1 MSLDS
6 LGSVKRSYHELKIGH
21 ETFVIDTRYTNLKKI
36 GNGSYGFV
44 VSATDTQTKRKV
56 AIKKI
61 KNTFQDLIDAK
72 RILREIK
79 LLRHFNSH
87 ENVITIQDMMCL
99 PPDTVDFE
107 DVYIVTNLMESDLDR
122 IISSSQDLSDQHFQY
137 FLYQILRGLK
147 YIHSASVLHRDL
159 KPSNLLVNAN
169 CDLAL
174 CDFGLSRGVDGEADN
189 GLTEY
194 VVTRW
199 YRAPEL
205 LCDSSSY
212 GKPVDIWSVGCIFA
226 EMLTRKP
233 FFRGDHPHHQLACI
247 VEKLGCPSAEDMT
260 FVTNPSARKAV
271 TSAAEAKIRPL
282 TDFLPRGINPQA
294 VDLLQ
299 KMLIFAP
306 EKRITVDQALAHPYL
321 RELHSQMKEPECGTM
336 FDSEFEKRGYA
347 PGVTIP
353 KDDLQDLM
361 FQEMLQLRPL
371 GEESMESME
380 LSTERLGLN
389 DGGVEEGK
397 ESESKNGDSK
407 LDDDDDYDDA
417 KMEY

>member
-1 MSLDS
+1 MLELEPLDPAYPAALTHHPNPPAS
-6 LGSVKRSYHELKIGH
+6 PSTPAVDK
-21 ETFVIDTRYTNLKKI
+21 VTR
-36 GNGSYGFV
+36 
-44 VSATDTQTKRKV
+44 RKV

-61 KNTFQDLIDAK
+61 SDTFHDLIDAK

-99 PPDTVDFE
+99 PADTVNFS

-122 IISSSQDLSDQHFQY
+122 IIASNQTLTDQHFKY

-147 YIHSASVLHRDL
+147 YIHSADVLHRDL

-174 CDFGLSRGVDGEADN
+174 CDFGLSRGVDGSADA
-189 GLTEY
+189 GMLTEY

-212 GKPVDIWSVGCIFA
+212 GKAVDIWSVGCIFA
-226 EMLTRKP
+226 EMLCRKP
-233 FFRGDHPHHQLACI
+233 FFRGDHPHHQLQVI
-247 VEKLGCPSAEDMT
+247 VDKLGCPAPEDME
-260 FVTNPSARKAV
+260 FVTNNMARKAILSAKGAKGQPLSEYLPSN
-271 TSAAEAKIRPL
+271 TSS
-282 TDFLPRGINPQA
+282 QA

-299 KMLIFAP
+299 KMLVFCP
-306 EKRITVDQALAHPYL
+306 DGRITVEMALEHKYL
-321 RELHSQMKEPECGTM
+321 RELHSQMEEPVCSSN
-336 FDSEFEKRGYA
+336 FDSGFEKNGYRI
-347 PGVTIP
+347 GQTIP
-353 KDDLQDLM
+353 KEHLQDMM
-361 FQEMLQLRPL
+361 FQEMLQLRPI

-380 LSTERLGLN
+380 FSSDNLDLGLGG
-389 DGGVEEGK
+389 DGDNNCRREAEAKNGDEEGK
-397 ESESKNGDSK
+397 TAIY
-407 LDDDDDYDDA
+407 DDDRDM
-417 KMEY
+417 KL